1 LDKEQKLLVQRI
13 VSKIFKR
20 YCPRGE
26 SGYFTREDLFHYG
39 IIGLLTAKE
48 NFKKNMNVPFNAYAA
63 IRIRG
68 EIMDAIRKSP
78 HVRLPQEKRKQ
89 FNMLSWAINDF
100 LNQGITP
107 TSQDLAQKLG
117 WEVKTV
123 LKIETLLNQVSSI
136 DAEPGFKEIVDKNQ
150 MGNAEKNDDNDGDKP
165 QESDTKPTDNL
176 INIPFSQPHV
186 DNTDFRPA
194 LFHGKRDI
202 ISRFIAERN
211 CFNTLGPPGVQPFRI
226 KHRFGKTA

>member
-1 LDKEQKLLVQRI
+1 MDKEQKLLVQRI

-150 MGNAEKNDDNDGDKP
+150 MGNAEKNALDQDLAYIMQKCLEALEDAKERMVLVARELKNSTLKQVALELGWSIEKVR
-165 QESDTKPTDNL
+165 QKQISAKESM
-176 INIPFSQPHV
+176 
-186 DNTDFRPA
+186 
-194 LFHGKRDI
+194 
-202 ISRFIAERN
+202 
-211 CFNTLGPPGVQPFRI
+211 
-226 KHRFGKTA
+226 KTCLEKNGWDLT

>member
-1 LDKEQKLLVQRI
+1 LDKEQELLVQRI
-13 VSKIFKR
+13 VSKIFKQ

-48 NFKKNMNVPFNAYAA
+48 NFKRKMNVPFNAYAA
-63 IRIRG
+63 IRIQG

-89 FNMLSWAINDF
+89 FNLLTKAINDF

-107 TSQDLAQKLG
+107 SSQDLAQKLG

-150 MGNAEKNDDNDGDKP
+150 MGNAEKSVLNQDLAYIMQKCLEALADAKERLVLVAREYKNMTLQQVALKLGWSIEKVR
-165 QESDTKPTDNL
+165 QKQINAKESM
-176 INIPFSQPHV
+176 
-186 DNTDFRPA
+186 
-194 LFHGKRDI
+194 
-202 ISRFIAERN
+202 
-211 CFNTLGPPGVQPFRI
+211 
-226 KHRFGKTA
+226 KTCLEKNGWDLT